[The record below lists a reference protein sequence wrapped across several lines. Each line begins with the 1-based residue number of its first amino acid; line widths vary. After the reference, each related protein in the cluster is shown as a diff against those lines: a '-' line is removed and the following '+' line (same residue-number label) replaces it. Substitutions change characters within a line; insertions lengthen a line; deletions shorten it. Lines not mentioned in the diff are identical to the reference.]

1 MSDDPQGFE
10 NSPALSATAAAEW
23 IGCVEGVLRGVAH
36 GLNNRAAAVSAL
48 VELSSEPAE
57 PAAVLHEIL
66 TTEQYRVRDLVQVVR
81 IIGTARAA
89 PEALMP
95 ADVAR
100 DVALVLEHHPD
111 LRDGAIQIQP
121 TEASPI
127 RAPRWAFVRALI
139 ALAAG
144 LAGVNR
150 SAPGRITMLTEG
162 DWLVLSAD
170 GAATPLPT
178 LASELARHMGGEPLA
193 DRYGIRVPTLA
204 ALRRRE
210 GR

>member
-1 MSDDPQGFE
+1 MSANPQAFE
-10 NSPALSATAAAEW
+10 STPALSATAAAEW
-23 IGCVEGVLRGVAH
+23 TACVESVLRGVAH
-36 GLNNRAAAVSAL
+36 GLNNRAAALSAV

-57 PAAVLHEIL
+57 APAVVREIL
-66 TTEQYRVRDLVQVVR
+66 MTEQQRVRDLVQVVR
-81 IIGTARAA
+81 IIGTPRMA

-100 DVALVLEHHPD
+100 DVSLVLEHHPD
-111 LRDGAIQIQP
+111 LRDGVVQIEA

-127 RAPRWAFVRALI
+127 RASRWAFVRALI
-139 ALAAG
+139 ALTAG
-144 LAGVNR
+144 LSGVTR
-150 SAPGRITMLTEG
+150 SAPGRITMRTEG

-170 GAATPLPT
+170 DHPAPLPS

-193 DRYGIRVPTLA
+193 SGYGIRVPTLA

>member
-1 MSDDPQGFE
+1 MSEDPLGFE
-10 NSPALSATAAAEW
+10 NTPALSATAAAEW
-23 IGCVEGVLRGVAH
+23 SGCVETVLRGVAH
-36 GLNNRAAAVSAL
+36 GLNNRAAALAAL

-57 PAAVLHEIL
+57 APSVLREIL
-66 TTEQYRVRDLVQVVR
+66 LTEQQRVRDLVQVVR
-81 IIGTARAA
+81 VIGTAQAA

-100 DVALVLEHHPD
+100 DVSLVLEHHPD
-111 LRDGAIQIQP
+111 LRDGAIQIEA
-121 TEASPI
+121 TRASPI
-127 RAPRWAFVRALI
+127 RAPRWAFVRTLI

-144 LAGVNR
+144 LSGVTR

-162 DWLVLSAD
+162 DWVVLSAA
-170 GAATPLPT
+170 GHAPLPA

-193 DRYGIRVPTLA
+193 SGYGIRVPTLA